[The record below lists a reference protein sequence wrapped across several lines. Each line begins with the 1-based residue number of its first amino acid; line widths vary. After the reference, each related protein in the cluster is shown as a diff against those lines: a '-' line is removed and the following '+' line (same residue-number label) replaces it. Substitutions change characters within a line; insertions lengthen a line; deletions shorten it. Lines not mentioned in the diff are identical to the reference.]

1 MTENEGH
8 EIDFD
13 LICENFP
20 RHVSRIKMLVRC
32 NASFAAICDD
42 YCLACKNLRWFE
54 TGPDDRWKN
63 EIADYRAVISEL
75 ADELMR
81 VLQTDEIA
89 AGKSSTGGDR

>member
-1 MTENEGH
+1 MPHSQQFAMTIAWH
-8 EIDFD
+8 A
-13 LICENFP
+13 
-20 RHVSRIKMLVRC
+20 RI
-32 NASFAAICDD
+32 SGGQ
-42 YCLACKNLRWFE
+42 

-75 ADELMR
+75 AAELMR